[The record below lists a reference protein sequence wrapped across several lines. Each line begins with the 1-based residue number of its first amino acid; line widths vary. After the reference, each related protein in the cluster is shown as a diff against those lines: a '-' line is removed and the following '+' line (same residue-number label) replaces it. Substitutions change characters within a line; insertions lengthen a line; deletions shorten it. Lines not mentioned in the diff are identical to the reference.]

1 MITLLSTIQR
11 KEGVR
16 KWFVRISPKSVMLRR
31 SMVSAREWLQRMAA
45 RFWPVAE
52 QKAELS
58 SHIDPKIKMYF
69 EVGFAIYSIRAEA
82 SAQYRFF
89 RADFSAL

>member
-31 SMVSAREWLQRMAA
+31 SMVSVREWLQRMAA

-52 QKAELS
+52 QKAELN
-58 SHIDPKIKMYF
+58 SHIDPVIKMYCK
-69 EVGFAIYSIRAEA
+69 VGFAIDSIRAEA
-82 SAQYRFF
+82 SA
-89 RADFSAL
+89 

>member
-31 SMVSAREWLQRMAA
+31 SMVSARECQQRMAV
-45 RFWPVAE
+45 RFSHVAE

-58 SHIDPKIKMYF
+58 SHIDPKINMYSK
-69 EVGFAIYSIRAEA
+69 VGFAIYSIRAEA
-82 SAQYRFF
+82 SA
-89 RADFSAL
+89 